1 MIYQLKEPQSSES
14 SCSSPSKK
22 KQVENL
28 EPWIGKACLQQTKV
42 VTSYLALLGGVAI
55 QGLWCLCCSCSILQ
69 APSLEPTRNSRFRYT
84 DIGSRMFQVYRSFPT
99 RKMIKMYLSKVFDAW
114 RIRCGEFF
122 NENHTQQN
130 IFHKNNMSHHHYFRT
145 KWLLEKVASCWSSL
159 AIWHPWM
166 AGS

>member
-99 RKMIKMYLSKVFDAW
+99 RKNDQNVPLKSLW
-114 RIRCGEFF
+114 RLTNSLWWVLQWKITRNRTYSIRTTC
-122 NENHTQQN
+122 HTTITLGQN
-130 IFHKNNMSHHHYFRT
+130 GY
-145 KWLLEKVASCWSSL
+145 
-159 AIWHPWM
+159 
-166 AGS
+166 